1 VVASALLPGVAI
13 VGTVTF
19 DLITPVSRMP
29 QFGALEAVSGV
40 ASSVGGAP
48 GNGGMTLAKL
58 GVPTFVGGCIGD
70 DHFGRFVRA
79 ELATVCDV
87 TGLVVDPAGQTSVT
101 LVMVAPDGE
110 RGFLYDAGV
119 NAHYCANHVGI
130 DRLAVAGVRHLHVA
144 YATLLPE
151 LCGESLGDL
160 LRSARHAGMTTSIDI
175 TWDPTG
181 AWMTTI
187 AAALPDV
194 DLFAPNLAE
203 ATALTGCDSAPEA
216 AAALLEA
223 GLRSHVVVTMDEEG
237 SYTAP
242 RYGPAFYTSTPSVD
256 VVDSTGAGDAFV
268 AGWLAAST
276 RGLDVRECAATANVT
291 AACAVTT
298 RRACDG
304 VTSWDQVAELS
315 SQVVHRLG

>member
-1 VVASALLPGVAI
+1 MVLPGVAV

-29 QFGALEAVSGV
+29 QFGALEAVSGI
-40 ASSVGGAP
+40 AASVGGAP

-58 GVPTFVGGCIGD
+58 GVPTFVGGRIGD

-79 ELATVCDV
+79 ELSALCDA

-119 NAHYCANHVGI
+119 NACYCAADVSV
-130 DRLAVAGVRHLHVA
+130 DRLAAAGVRHLHVA
-144 YATLLPE
+144 YATLLPV
-151 LCGESLGDL
+151 LSGAALRDL
-160 LRSARHAGMTTSIDI
+160 LRSARRVGMTTSIDI

-181 AWMTTI
+181 SWMAMI
-187 AAALPDV
+187 APALPEV

-203 ATALTGCDSAPEA
+203 ATALTGCDSAPAA

-223 GLRSHVVVTMDEEG
+223 GVRSDVVITLDASG
-237 SYTAP
+237 SYTAS
-242 RYGPAFYTSTPSVD
+242 RAGPAFFTSSLPIG
-256 VVDSTGAGDAFV
+256 VVDSTGAGDAFI
-268 AGWLAAST
+268 AGWLAASARGMET
-276 RGLDVRECAATANVT
+276 RQCAAIANAT

-304 VTSWDQVAELS
+304 VKSWDQVLAMSE
-315 SQVVHRLG
+315 QAVHRPG

>member
-1 VVASALLPGVAI
+1 M

-58 GVPTFVGGCIGD
+58 GVPTFVGGRIGD

-79 ELATVCDV
+79 ELAAGCDV
-87 TGLVVDPAGQTSVT
+87 SGIVVDPSGQTSVT

-110 RGFLYDAGV
+110 RGFLYDTGV
-119 NAHYCANHVGI
+119 NAHYCADDVGI
-130 DRLAVAGVRHLHVA
+130 DRLAAAGVRHLHVA

-151 LCGESLGDL
+151 LCGEELRDL
-160 LRSARHAGMTTSIDI
+160 LRSARQAGMTTSIDI

-181 AWMTTI
+181 SWMTTI
-187 AAALPDV
+187 APALPEV

-203 ATALTGCDSAPEA
+203 AAALTGCDSAPEA
-216 AAALLEA
+216 AAALLGA
-223 GLRSHVVVTMDEEG
+223 GAQSQVIVTMDNEG

-242 RYGPAFYTSTPSVD
+242 RNGPAFYTSTPSVD
-256 VVDSTGAGDAFV
+256 VVDSTGAGDAFIS
-268 AGWLAAST
+268 GWLAASA
-276 RGLDVRECAATANVT
+276 RGLGMRECSAIANAT

-304 VTSWDQVAELS
+304 VSSWDQVVELS
-315 SQVVHRLG
+315 SQVIHRPG